1 MWKTIQG
8 QLFARSDESDNLPK
22 YKTSEWWT
30 AGLIQQLIYFS
41 LNTWQIRN
49 DHLHR
54 NKLAREETLVRREL
68 QDEMALWYARAAKLG
83 SVFNKYL
90 RMPLLQRKTQA
101 VKQRRSWIETVKAQ
115 YGYIEWLKHE
125 NGNTILDYCVR
136 IGHNVGPGDESSG
149 SNTSPHI
156 D

>member
-1 MWKTIQG
+1 
-8 QLFARSDESDNLPK
+8 
-22 YKTSEWWT
+22 
-30 AGLIQQLIYFS
+30 
-41 LNTWQIRN
+41 
-49 DHLHR
+49 
-54 NKLAREETLVRREL
+54 
-68 QDEMALWYARAAKLG
+68 MAVWYTRAAKLG
-83 SVFNKYL
+83 TAFDKYI

-101 VKQRRSWIETVKAQ
+101 VKQLRSWIETVKAQ
-115 YGYIEWLKHE
+115 YGYIEWLKNE